1 MTFPQIALAVAL
13 ACTACTSS
21 PTATPSAS
29 PSASPSPA
37 ATPSVSVTAN
47 PSPTSTTIPL
57 PEQWVELESY
67 PLRTLPPPPE
77 PTGAPDPAVWRIEV
91 QVVTVTGTPIEQ
103 ACVAIGRRGCL
114 RFSPRTDE
122 RGVAVIDLPQVR
134 EIEYELFVFA
144 EGGKTGRLV
153 LRPSGPAMFGVVIE
167 PR

>member
-1 MTFPQIALAVAL
+1 MTLPQIALAVAL

-21 PTATPSAS
+21 PSATPSAS
-29 PSASPSPA
+29 PSASPPPA
-37 ATPSVSVTAN
+37 VVMAN
-47 PSPTSTTIPL
+47 PSPTPTTLPL
-57 PEQWVELESY
+57 EDWVDLESF
-67 PLRTLPPPPE
+67 PLSTLPAPPE
-77 PTGAPDPAVWRIEV
+77 PTAAPDPAVWRI
-91 QVVTVTGTPIEQ
+91 QLKVVTVAGTPIEQ

-153 LRPSGPAMFGVVIE
+153 LRPGGPAILGVVLE